1 MVAWSEMEIGTSF
14 QFDIQM
20 PAVDVTPPTPSSG
33 GQSPIANESRYSSP
47 SAPSELEGARAIV
60 VQDEEVGTCK
70 AALKSL
76 LRI

>member
-1 MVAWSEMEIGTSF
+1 MGGSMVAWSEMEIGTSF

-33 GQSPIANESRYSSP
+33 GQSPIANESRYNTP

-60 VQDEEVGTCK
+60 VQDEEVGT
-70 AALKSL
+70 
-76 LRI
+76 